1 MGRKDSKSSRTS
13 RKRDDD
19 SWGDGWE
26 VTHTHT
32 HAPHHRS
39 CATAVQLIRESRVC
53 QELCQPSALPPATV
67 ALHAGLPPII
77 PPGTELDISAADA
90 LPTEAE
96 VRPGWRWQAQP
107 SPHAKPSPLAKP
119 QLQSPQVHVLRE
131 DGLSPTMIS
140 SANFLSAAE
149 CAAAEPASL
158 RPHPPPPHPA
168 LELRGGR
175 ANGQRQVTKCVHTC
189 SSGRCAAWIVWG
201 EAAPFQLE
209 KHAQTAHIAHRGE
222 PSCPCPH

>member
-1 MGRKDSKSSRTS
+1 M
-13 RKRDDD
+13 
-19 SWGDGWE
+19 
-26 VTHTHT
+26 
-32 HAPHHRS
+32 
-39 CATAVQLIRESRVC
+39 QLIRESRVC

-96 VRPGWRWQAQP
+96 VRPAGTLAAQP
-107 SPHAKPSPLAKP
+107 SRHAKPSPHAKP

-140 SANFLSAAE
+140 TANFLSAAE
-149 CAAAEPASL
+149 CAAAEPASTHR

-168 LELRGGR
+168 PELRGGR
-175 ANGQRQVTKCVHTC
+175 ANGQRQVTECLHAC
-189 SSGRCAAWIVWG
+189 SSGRCAAWISWG